1 MSGISHRRMSRS
13 GSAGMN
19 IWCPGCH
26 GTYPFRARNWSEPG
40 KAPGAHVPQRDVT
53 FEGGPLSFLPSIRTI
68 REHQATFVGWFG
80 WELVFVGGV
89 LVLAGSIIAA
99 IASV

>member
-1 MSGISHRRMSRS
+1 MEHTPFGR
-13 GSAGMN
+13 
-19 IWCPGCH
+19 
-26 GTYPFRARNWSEPG
+26 GTGANPARHL
-40 KAPGAHVPQRDVT
+40 GAHVPQRDVT